1 MSPTKTNIDNLL
13 EQYLTTRQKTAAICQ
28 PLEIEDY
35 VIQPIAE
42 VSPPKWHLGHTSWF
56 FEMLILSKFG
66 KNFKPYNIKYNQL
79 FNSYYKALGT
89 HTNQAERG
97 HLSRPT
103 VSELLNYRA
112 YIDAQILEIVAENH
126 FSPDFFKLLQIAIHH
141 EQQHQELLYMD
152 IKVILSKNTLETRYS
167 AIPLNPAPQP
177 KIGWKSFEED
187 LYEIGGECLA
197 FPTEHFS
204 YDNERPRH
212 RHYLYPFS
220 ISQSLVS
227 NGDFLAFIQ
236 DGAYSKA
243 QYWLSQGWD
252 WVKQQ
257 NIRCPYYW
265 SNIEGT
271 WYEYTLHGLLP
282 LDLNRPLVHISYF
295 EANAYANWKQ
305 LRLPTEQELEI
316 FLIQSESLAQP
327 KTKPNKKNIAHPND
341 ANASSGQV
349 WCWTSSQYAAYP
361 QYKAF
366 DGLLNEYNGKF
377 MCNQFVL
384 RGGCIVTPDG
394 HYRHSYRNFYLAHQ
408 QWMYSGIRLA
418 KDHC

>member
-1 MSPTKTNIDNLL
+1 MSPTKKDIDDLL
-13 EQYLTTRQKTAAICQ
+13 KQFLTIRQKTVAICQ
-28 PLEIEDY
+28 PLEIEDFS
-35 VIQPIAE
+35 IQPSAE

-56 FEMLILSKFG
+56 FETLILSKFN
-66 KNFKPYNIKYNQL
+66 KQLNPYSIQYNQL

-89 HTNQAERG
+89 HTKQAERG

-103 VSELLNYRA
+103 VRDLFEYRT
-112 YIDAQILEIVAENH
+112 YIDEQIVEIAAQNELSH
-126 FSPDFFKLLQIAIHH
+126 DFFSLLQTAIHH

-152 IKVILSKNTLETRYS
+152 IKAILSRSKIEARYS
-167 AIPLNPAPQP
+167 TGQLNPSPQP
-177 KIGWKSFEED
+177 IIGWESFEEG
-187 LYEIGGECLA
+187 LYEIGDKWLA
-197 FPTEHFS
+197 FSTTHFS

-212 RHYLYPFS
+212 KHYQYPFS
-220 ISQSLVS
+220 ISQSLVT

-236 DGAYSKA
+236 DDAYSKA

-252 WVKQQ
+252 WVQEQ
-257 NIRCPYYW
+257 NIQCPIYW
-265 SNIEGT
+265 SNFEGT

-295 EANAYANWKQ
+295 EANAFANWKQ
-305 LRLPTEQELEI
+305 LRLPTEQEFEI
-316 FLIQSESLAQP
+316 FLTRSKTQP
-327 KTKPNKKNIAHPND
+327 KTVPNLETSLHPND
-341 ANASSGQV
+341 PNAAFGQV

-384 RGGCIVTPDG
+384 RGGCIVIPDG
-394 HYRHSYRNFYLAHQ
+394 HYRHSYRNFYPAHLR
-408 QWMYSGIRLA
+408 WMFSGIRLA

>member
-1 MSPTKTNIDNLL
+1 MSPTPNNIDHLL
-13 EQYLTTRQKTAAICQ
+13 KQFLTTRQKTIAICQ

-35 VIQPIAE
+35 VIQPSAE

-56 FEMLILSKFG
+56 FETLILSKFN
-66 KNFKPYNIKYNQL
+66 KHFKPYNTQYNQL

-89 HTNQAERG
+89 HTIQAERG

-103 VSELLNYRA
+103 VSETLQYRA
-112 YIDAQILEIVAENH
+112 YIDAQIVEIASENAL
-126 FSPDFFKLLQIAIHH
+126 SPDFYTLLETAIHH

-152 IKVILSKNTLETRYS
+152 IKAILSKNVLETRYS
-167 AIPLNPAPQP
+167 SDQLNSAPQSI
-177 KIGWKSFEED
+177 IGWESFEEG
-187 LYEIGGECLA
+187 LYEIGDESLA
-197 FPTEHFS
+197 FSPTHFS

-212 RHYLYPFS
+212 KHYQYPFS

-227 NGDFLAFIQ
+227 NGEFLAFIQ
-236 DGAYSKA
+236 DGAYRKA

-252 WVKQQ
+252 WVQEQ
-257 NIRCPYYW
+257 NIHCPLYW
-265 SNIEGT
+265 SNIEGA
-271 WYEYTLHGLLP
+271 WYEYTLYGLLP
-282 LDLNRPLVHISYF
+282 LDLNRPLAHISYF
-295 EANAYANWKQ
+295 EANAFANWKQ
-305 LRLPTEQELEI
+305 ARLPTEQEFEI
-316 FLIQSESLAQP
+316 FLTQSKAQSD
-327 KTKPNKKNIAHPND
+327 TKPNIKDSEHPND
-341 ANASSGQV
+341 ANAADGQV

-384 RGGCIVTPDG
+384 RGGCVVTPDG
-394 HYRHSYRNFYLAHQ
+394 HYRHSYRNFYPAHQ
-408 QWMYSGIRLA
+408 RWMFSGIRLA